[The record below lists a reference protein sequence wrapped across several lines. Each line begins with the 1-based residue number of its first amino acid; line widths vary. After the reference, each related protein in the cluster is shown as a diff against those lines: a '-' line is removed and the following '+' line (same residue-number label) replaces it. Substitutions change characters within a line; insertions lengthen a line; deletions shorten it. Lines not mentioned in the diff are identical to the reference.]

1 MKTYVHSQD
10 QLLVSDMM
18 DMNDFSGLFQLGK
31 FAKIYIYMQIN
42 AYVSQTPFL
51 K

>member
-1 MKTYVHSQD
+1 MFILKTNCWF
-10 QLLVSDMM
+10 LMM
-18 DMNDFSGLFQLGK
+18 DMNDISGLFQLGK